1 MYNSDMESQAHV
13 DQIELADE
21 LCRQYDAMAFE
32 LMNSILDKSRREV
45 TALGQLAIQST
56 EENTPPER

>member
-1 MYNSDMESQAHV
+1 MYNSGMESQAHV

-21 LCRQYDAMAFE
+21 LCRRYDAMAFE
-32 LMNSILDKSRREV
+32 LMNSILDESRREV
-45 TALGQLAIQST
+45 TALGRLAVRST